1 MNHATFEL
9 LFAMLS
15 VATLLGT
22 LFILVARLAYSSQP
36 WAKNTIDGF
45 APIALPLTAA
55 ITTTCMLGSL
65 YFSEVVNYLPC
76 RLCWFQRAM
85 MYPLAIILLVA
96 TGLRYSGRP
105 ISSRLFQPLVV
116 ALATIGALISTY
128 HWFEERFPNLDSGVC
143 DVKVP
148 CSFVWFEQFGFVT
161 LAFMA
166 FTGFLATIVFSTL
179 PKIEPTQEQQ

>member
-1 MNHATFEL
+1 MNNTSFEL

-15 VATLLGT
+15 LATLAGT

-36 WAKNTIDGF
+36 WAKNAINEF
-45 APIALPLTAA
+45 APIAQPLTAA

-65 YFSEVVNYLPC
+65 YFSEVVHYIPC
-76 RLCWFQRAM
+76 RLCWFQRSM
-85 MYPLAIILLVA
+85 MYPLAIILIIA
-96 TGLRYSGRP
+96 TIRKSTSRSLR
-105 ISSRLFQPLVV
+105 VV
-116 ALATIGALISTY
+116 IVTMATIGASISTY

-148 CSFVWFEQFGFVT
+148 CSFVWFERFGFVT
-161 LAFMA
+161 LPFMA

-179 PKIEPTQEQQ
+179 PKISTTQEQQ

>member
-1 MNHATFEL
+1 MNHTTFEL
-9 LFAMLS
+9 MFAMLS

-36 WAKNTIDGF
+36 WAKNVIDEF

-55 ITTTCMLGSL
+55 ITTTCMIGSL
-65 YFSEVVNYLPC
+65 YFSEVVNYVPC
-76 RLCWFQRAM
+76 RLCWFQRSM

-96 TGLRYSGRP
+96 SAFRFSGRP
-105 ISSRLFQPLVV
+105 ISSRLLQRLIV
-116 ALATIGALISTY
+116 ALAAIGALISTY

-148 CSFVWFEQFGFVT
+148 CSFVWFELFGFVT
-161 LAFMA
+161 LPFMA

-179 PKIEPTQEQQ
+179 PRISTTQEQL

>member
-22 LFILVARLAYSSQP
+22 LFILVARLAYSLQP

-45 APIALPLTAA
+45 APIAQPLAAA

-76 RLCWFQRAM
+76 RLCWFQRSM
-85 MYPLAIILLVA
+85 MYPLAIILVIA
-96 TGLRYSGRP
+96 TIRKRMSASLRAV
-105 ISSRLFQPLVV
+105 IVV
-116 ALATIGALISTY
+116 MATIGALISTY
-128 HWFEERFPNLDSGVC
+128 HWLEERFPDLDSGICTVGI
-143 DVKVP
+143 P
-148 CSFVWFEQFGFVT
+148 CSFVWFEYLGFVT
-161 LAFMA
+161 LPFMA
-166 FTGFLATIVFSTL
+166 FTGFLATIVFMTL
-179 PKIEPTQEQQ
+179 PKIATTQKQQ

>member
-1 MNHATFEL
+1 MNHTTFEL

-22 LFILVARLAYSSQP
+22 LFILIARLAYSSQS

-65 YFSEVVNYLPC
+65 YFSEVVHYIPC
-76 RLCWFQRAM
+76 RLCWFQRSM
-85 MYPLAIILLVA
+85 MYPLAIILVIATIRKNMSPSLRVVIVA
-96 TGLRYSGRP
+96 M
-105 ISSRLFQPLVV
+105 
-116 ALATIGALISTY
+116 ATIGALISTY

-148 CSFVWFEQFGFVT
+148 CSFVWFERFGFVT

-166 FTGFLATIVFSTL
+166 FTGFVATIVFSTL
-179 PKIEPTQEQQ
+179 PKIATTQEQQ

>member
-1 MNHATFEL
+1 MNHTTFEL

-22 LFILVARLAYSSQP
+22 LFIGVARLAYSSQA

-65 YFSEVVNYLPC
+65 YFSEVVHYIPC
-76 RLCWFQRAM
+76 RLCWFQRSM
-85 MYPLAIILLVA
+85 MYPLAIILVIA
-96 TGLRYSGRP
+96 TIRKIMSPALR
-105 ISSRLFQPLVV
+105 VV
-116 ALATIGALISTY
+116 IVSLATIGALISTY

-179 PKIEPTQEQQ
+179 PKIATTQEQQ